1 MLTPR
6 LPRITMPARSDGMT
20 EENPELTRAI
30 IASAAD
36 SSARDDVLRAVY
48 DDLIR
53 IARAELGRHRR
64 GETLNT
70 RVLVNEAYLKLFEGR
85 GGVFE
90 NRVHFFATAAKAM
103 RQVVID
109 YARARLAERRGGGAE
124 HVSLDVLE
132 GAPLQVDEQA
142 AQLVGMD
149 RAMEKLA
156 TLDPRLVQ
164 VVEMRFFAGL
174 EVKQIAELLGVS
186 EPTVKRDTRAA
197 KAFLQKELHAA

>member
-1 MLTPR
+1 MT
-6 LPRITMPARSDGMT
+6 SD
-20 EENPELTRAI
+20 NPELTRAI

-124 HVSLDVLE
+124 HVPLDVLE
-132 GAPLQVDEQA
+132 GAPLPVDEQA
-142 AQLVGMD
+142 EQLVGMD

-186 EPTVKRDTRAA
+186 EPTIKRDTRAA

>member
-1 MLTPR
+1 MIP
-6 LPRITMPARSDGMT
+6 PPDNAD
-20 EENPELTRAI
+20 LTRAI
-30 IASAAD
+30 IASAGD

-90 NRVHFFATAAKAM
+90 NRVHFFATAARAM

-132 GAPLQVDEQA
+132 GAPLPVDEQA
-142 AQLVGMD
+142 EQLVGMD
-149 RAMEKLA
+149 RALEKLA

>member
-1 MLTPR
+1 MTPED
-6 LPRITMPARSDGMT
+6 AG
-20 EENPELTRAI
+20 LTRSI

-90 NRVHFFATAAKAM
+90 NRVHFFATAARAM

-132 GAPLQVDEQA
+132 GAPLPVDEQA
-142 AQLVGMD
+142 EQLVGMD

-156 TLDPRLVQ
+156 QLDPRLVQ
-164 VVEMRFFAGL
+164 VVELRFFAGL
-174 EVKQIAELLGVS
+174 EVKQIADLLGVS
-186 EPTVKRDTRAA
+186 EPTIKRDTRAA

>member
-1 MLTPR
+1 
-6 LPRITMPARSDGMT
+6 MT
-20 EENPELTRAI
+20 AENTDLTRAI
-30 IASAAD
+30 VASADD
-36 SSARDDVLRAVY
+36 SSARDDVLRMAY
-48 DDLIR
+48 NDLLR
-53 IARAELGRHRR
+53 IARAELSRHRR

-85 GGVFE
+85 GGAFE
-90 NRVHFFATAAKAM
+90 NRVHFFATAARAM

-124 HVSLDVLE
+124 HVPLEALE
-132 GAPLQVDEQA
+132 GAPLPVDEQA
-142 AQLVGMD
+142 EQLVGMD

-174 EVKQIAELLGVS
+174 EVKHIAELLGVS
-186 EPTVKRDTRAA
+186 EPTIKRDTRAA
-197 KAFLQKELHAA
+197 KAFLQKELDAA